1 MPDPGL
7 LEEEFTGQINLRL
20 WRQVLPYALRLKK
33 YFIPLLAISAVTAG
47 IDASMFLAIRGVID
61 QAVARNAGGVLRNG
75 LFFVALGTAQV
86 SCVWVMIVFAGRAGQ
101 WVAHNIRRD
110 VFTRLQELPFAY
122 YDRRPVGWLMTR
134 ATSDCQRLGRLLA
147 WRLSDLTWG
156 FFMMIALPGVMFW
169 CDWKISLIV
178 FTVLPPLVLIS
189 MKFQKLLLHS
199 SRLVRK
205 TSSQIAG
212 AYNEGIV
219 AVRTTKTLLRED
231 SNLKEFQQLTSAM
244 RDQSVLNAVQS
255 AMYLPFVQ
263 TLGAIGAGLALWFG
277 GVSAIA
283 GAMSVGTLVIFINC
297 SNRFFDPV
305 NEIAR
310 ALTDFL
316 AAQTSA
322 ERVMGLIATVP
333 EIKDSPAVQEAIARV
348 AAASSAGVADVP
360 SARRAGVP
368 PACSTGI
375 PPVSSMGVPPMPVA
389 TGNVRMGTPSFGAPV
404 VANAPQSPIDN
415 RKSTIGNAL
424 AIDGLPA
431 RIGQIEFRDVSFAY
445 KQGKPVLE
453 HFNLTVPAGQAI
465 ALVGPTGGGK
475 STIAGLL
482 CRFYEPTAG
491 QILLDGI
498 DYRSRSLHWLQS
510 NLGIVLQ
517 TPHLFSGTVRENIR
531 YGRLDATNDQ
541 IANVAR
547 LAGAEPFILAMENG
561 YDSQVGQ
568 TGSHLSTGQK
578 QLISLA
584 RAILADP
591 QIFIMDEATSSVDT
605 QTERLIQQG
614 VEAILKG
621 RTSFVIAHRLS
632 TIRSADR
639 IILIDK
645 GQIVEQ
651 GAHHELIL
659 QQGRYYELYTNQFT
673 HEKQDQLLHSNGHA
687 VAK

>member
-1 MPDPGL
+1 M
-7 LEEEFTGQINLRL
+7 EEEFTGQINLRL
-20 WRQVLPYALRLKK
+20 WRQVLPYAVKLKK

-47 IDASMFLAIRGVID
+47 IDATMYLAIRGVID
-61 QAVARNAGGVLRNG
+61 QAVARNAAGVLRNG
-75 LFFVALGTAQV
+75 LFFIGLCTAQV
-86 SCVWVMIVFAGRAGQ
+86 SCVWAMIVFAGRAGQ
-101 WVAHNIRRD
+101 WIGHDIRRD

-122 YDRRPVGWLMTR
+122 YDRRPVGWIMTR

-147 WRLSDLTWG
+147 WGLLDLTWG
-156 FFMMIALPGVMFW
+156 AFMMVALAIVCLVINWKIALIIFAV
-169 CDWKISLIV
+169 V
-178 FTVLPPLVLIS
+178 PPLILVS
-189 MKFQKLLLHS
+189 MKFQRLLLHS
-199 SRLVRK
+199 SRQVRK
-205 TSSQIAG
+205 TNSQITG

-219 AVRTTKTLLRED
+219 GIRTTKTLLRED
-231 SNLKEFQQLTSAM
+231 SNLKEFSQLTSAM
-244 RDQSVLNAVQS
+244 YDQSVLNALQS

-277 GVSAIA
+277 GASAIS
-283 GAMSVGTLVIFINC
+283 GALSLGTLILFINC
-297 SNRFFDPV
+297 ANRFFDPV
-305 NEIAR
+305 HEMAR
-310 ALTDFL
+310 VLTDLL
-316 AAQTSA
+316 AAQAAA

-333 EIKDSPAVQEAIARV
+333 EIQDSPNVRQAIARGTGILPV
-348 AAASSAGVADVP
+348 SGMGVPPVISGVTDVRVADVP
-360 SARRAGVP
+360 SARRAGVS
-368 PACSTGI
+368 PAGPSA
-375 PPVSSMGVPPMPVA
+375 VSCHQAEETHGRDAHA
-389 TGNVRMGTPSFGAPV
+389 TGSGD
-404 VANAPQSPIDN
+404 PQSKIVN
-415 RKSTIGNAL
+415 RKSSIENAL
-424 AIDGLPA
+424 AIDGLPS

-453 HFNLTVPAGQAI
+453 HFNLTVPAGQSI

-475 STIAGLL
+475 STIVSLL

-498 DYRSRSLHWLQS
+498 DYRDRSLHWLQS

-531 YGRLDATNDQ
+531 YGRLAATDDE
-541 IANVAR
+541 IANVAQ
-547 LAGAEPFILAMENG
+547 LAGAEPFILAMEQG

-568 TGSHLSTGQK
+568 AGSHLSTGQK

-632 TIRSADR
+632 TIRSANR
-639 IILIDK
+639 ILVIDQ
-645 GQIVEQ
+645 GQAVEQ
-651 GAHHELIL
+651 GTHHELIL
-659 QQGRYYELYTNQFT
+659 QKGRYYELYTNQFT
-673 HEKQDQLLHSNGHA
+673 QEKQDQLFHANGQ
-687 VAK
+687 AK